1 MTILQRFNGDPPR
14 IARESEMIAVR
25 DIYGR
30 SDAERRPVNF
40 GSLAGGAR

>member
-25 DIYGR
+25 DIDGR